1 MAERKKA
8 KRNRNKEKPQ
18 TGSATAAMQ
27 DLYRKMQ
34 LEGSLP
40 ADEHEKKEAGSS
52 PTPRYDEDL
61 AVSTRKQLLEDY
73 RRELLVL
80 YGEKTRKSPRP
91 SLYEYEDLT
100 PEEESFEEEASAEE
114 IDEITKEPFKEIGEE
129 PTVEIVE
136 GSVEETVEEPTVEI
150 VEGSVE
156 ETAEELIM
164 EIVEGSVEE
173 TIEAPTVEIVE
184 GSVEETVEELTMEIV
199 EGSVEETAEE
209 PTVEIVEGLVEETLD
224 APSKESDGKCLE
236 TKKVRFFR
244 AVNPFRNQKIDKERE
259 LVRTEPSKEK
269 DPYSVY
275 DYDMAQEFGYIPQ
288 SRERTVSQVNEFEG
302 ARNRRVVVYSKP
314 DASAVKKNERKHA
327 RYGKTMLRKSMRVFS
342 QRESRR
348 ARAEGRT
355 EHRSTMYEPERIS
368 ERENARIRENPKK
381 MRDIALRRVILTGIV
396 AVVLCFWEYLP
407 LLPGGSFLPL
417 GLIANTQYPLLYIG
431 VAVILLLVD
440 LALLGR
446 AFYPAFIELILF
458 RCTPRSLTAFSVAMA
473 LLNDLFSSYILML
486 GADAEYGMFHFPAA
500 IAVLLYAVGAYA
512 TVSRKIDVYAVCG
525 VSRTKYLLTADE
537 LCDHIQ
543 NRDGAKKREEDQRIR
558 RFTAANDVCG
568 IEKRLDSEDRYDGF
582 PGFRRLFFLL
592 VLFGMAAMVIS
603 ALLSS
608 NEPSFPIRLSGAVN
622 AFFWTVFLC
631 LPLSATELR
640 RLPLLR
646 VSEQMK
652 KKNTALIGDA
662 AALEYA
668 SVGRVAVRSEMFFR
682 KHPFCLGECVGDDPE
697 QISYYLSSILKELG
711 EPFSCAVSGGC
722 SENVRLLEVS
732 ECTVRALVD
741 GVAVAL
747 HLGDNE
753 RKGYRLS
760 DAGASLRES
769 AYRIPLYISVRGD
782 TVGAC
787 SLYVQ
792 NDSEYPALVRA
803 LYDHGLKIRACHY
816 TFLPFLTEKNLQIP
830 VPSKNRMRFPEV
842 RNLASDTVAARLQS
856 SAIRDGVADSGI
868 AALNKPRDIW
878 LPLVYA
884 QKITA
889 YNRFSA
895 VLAWLSVLSGAL
907 LSILTVLGIL
917 PIASYPILV
926 SLLPIAFGGIT
937 YLFSNYYLS

>member
-1 MAERKKA
+1 
-8 KRNRNKEKPQ
+8 
-18 TGSATAAMQ
+18 MQ
-27 DLYRKMQ
+27 DLYKKMQ
-34 LEGSLP
+34 SDVSLP
-40 ADEHEKKEAGSS
+40 DGGREKKNADSS
-52 PTPRYDEDL
+52 PAPKYDEDL
-61 AVSTRKQLLEDY
+61 AVSTRRQLMEDY
-73 RRELLVL
+73 RRELLGL
-80 YGEKTRKSPRP
+80 YGEEKRKNPRP

-100 PEEESFEEEASAEE
+100 PDDEPIREEASAEE
-114 IDEITKEPFKEIGEE
+114 MDEITVE
-129 PTVEIVE
+129 PTKEIVE
-136 GSVEETVEEPTVEI
+136 EPIAEAVEEIVEEIVEETVEEAVEEPI
-150 VEGSVE
+150 EESVE
-156 ETAEELIM
+156 EAVEEAVEEFIEEAIKESIDEPAEEL
-164 EIVEGSVEE
+164 VEE
-173 TIEAPTVEIVE
+173 V
-184 GSVEETVEELTMEIV
+184 VEEPVEEP
-199 EGSVEETAEE
+199 VEEAVEEAAEE
-209 PTVEIVEGLVEETLD
+209 AVEE
-224 APSKESDGKCLE
+224 AVEKRVEAKKE
-236 TKKVRFFR
+236 RFFR
-244 AVNPFRNQKIDKERE
+244 AVPPFRSQKTDKDRE
-259 LVRTEPSKEK
+259 TVRTEPSKEK

-275 DYDMAQEFGYIPQ
+275 DYDMAQEFGYIPE

-314 DASAVKKNERKHA
+314 DSSVSRKKARKQT
-327 RYGKTMLRKSMRVFS
+327 RYGKTMFRKSAHGGEDRGNGKARS
-342 QRESRR
+342 DRR
-348 ARAEGRT
+348 TAP
-355 EHRSTMYEPERIS
+355 RSTMYEPERIS

-381 MRDIALRRVILTGIV
+381 MRDIALRRVIFTGIV

-431 VAVILLLVD
+431 VAAFLLLVD

-446 AFYPAFIELILF
+446 AFYPAFGELILF

-473 LLNDLFSSYILML
+473 LLNDLFSCYILML
-486 GADAEYGMFHFPAA
+486 GTDAGYGMFHFPAA

-512 TVSRKIDVYAVCG
+512 TVSRKIGVYAVCG
-525 VSRTKYLLTADE
+525 ASRTKYVLTADE

-543 NRDGAKKREEDQRIR
+543 NHDGTRKNEEVQRMR
-558 RFTAANDVCG
+558 CFTAANDVRG

-592 VLFGMAAMVIS
+592 VLFGMTAMVIS
-603 ALLSS
+603 ALLSA
-608 NEPSFPIRLSGAVN
+608 NEPSFAVRLSGAVN

-631 LPLSATELR
+631 LPLSVTELR

-646 VSEQMK
+646 VSGQMK

-668 SVGRVAVRSEMFFR
+668 SVGKVAVRSEMFFR

-697 QISYYLSSILKELG
+697 WASYYLSSVLKALR
-711 EPFSCAVSGGC
+711 EPFSHAVNGSC

-732 ECTVRALVD
+732 ERTVRALVD
-741 GVAVAL
+741 GIAVAL
-747 HLGDNE
+747 HLGDDE

-769 AYRIPLYISVRGD
+769 AYRIPLYIAVRGE
-782 TVGAC
+782 TIGTC

-803 LYDHGLKIRACHY
+803 LYDHGLRIRVCHY
-816 TFLPFLTEKNLQIP
+816 TFLPFLTEKTLQIP
-830 VPSKNRMRFPEV
+830 VPDAQRKRLPEV
-842 RNLASDTVAARLQS
+842 QNLADDTVGARLQS

-868 AALNKPRDIW
+868 AALNKPRDLW

-895 VLAWLSVLSGAL
+895 ALAWLSVLSGAL

-917 PIASYPILV
+917 PIALYPILV
-926 SLLPIAFGGIT
+926 SLLPIAFGAIT